1 MIGGARSRYDV
12 ANPSDLLSETQIMPT
27 ATLAPPRIG
36 RIGPSSAGM
45 SLKPKEFDLI
55 TDYVRGYRYELIKG
69 VLIVNAI
76 PGPAQASPNEILGYA
91 LWDYAKNHP
100 TGKALDYTLPEQ
112 HIRVGKDRRQADRVI
127 WTGLGRRP
135 RVSKDVPTIA
145 IEFVSAGK
153 RNAIRDYETK
163 RDEYLSV
170 GVVEYWIID
179 RFRRTLTVHRKT
191 AKKPIVMGEF
201 ETYETKLLPGFV
213 LHLDEIMVAADGWEP
228 EDEEN
233 EELAS

>member
-1 MIGGARSRYDV
+1 MIGSVRSRYDV
-12 ANPSDLLSETQIMPT
+12 VKPKDFLSETPIMPT

-45 SLKPKEFDLI
+45 IMKPKEFDAI
-55 TDYVRGYRYELIKG
+55 TDYVDGYRYELIKG

-76 PGPAQASPNEILGYA
+76 PGPAQSGPNEILGYA

-100 TGKALDYTLPEQ
+100 KGAALDYTLPEQ
-112 HIRVGKDRRQADRVI
+112 HVRVAKERRQADRVI

-135 RVSKDVPTIA
+135 NVRNDVPTIA

-153 RNAIRDYETK
+153 RNAVRDYETK
-163 RDEYLSV
+163 RVEYLSV

-191 AKKPIVMGEF
+191 AKKPIVVGEF

-228 EDEEN
+228 EDEEK

>member
-1 MIGGARSRYDV
+1 
-12 ANPSDLLSETQIMPT
+12 MPT

-36 RIGPSSAGM
+36 RIGPGSAGM
-45 SLKPKEFDLI
+45 FLKPKEFDAI

-69 VLIVNAI
+69 VLVVNAI
-76 PGPAQASPNEILGYA
+76 PGPAQANPNENLGYS
-91 LWDYAKNHP
+91 LRDYQKNHP
-100 TGKALDYTLPEQ
+100 KGSAIDLTLPEQ
-112 HIRVGKDRRQADRVI
+112 YIRVGKERRQADRVI
-127 WTGLGRRP
+127 WIGLGRRP
-135 RVSKDVPTIA
+135 KLTKDVPTIA

-153 RNAIRDYETK
+153 RNADRDYETK
-163 RDEYLSV
+163 RVEYLSV

-191 AKKPIVMGEF
+191 AKKPIVVGEF

>member
-1 MIGGARSRYDV
+1 
-12 ANPSDLLSETQIMPT
+12 MPT
-27 ATLAPPRIG
+27 ATLTPVRIG

-45 SLKPKEFDLI
+45 FLKPKEFDAI

-69 VLIVNAI
+69 ILVVNAI
-76 PGPAQASPNEILGYA
+76 PVPAQANPNEVLGYA
-91 LWDYAKNHP
+91 LRDYQKNHP
-100 TGKALDYTLPEQ
+100 KGSAIDMTLAEQ
-112 HIRVGKDRRQADRVI
+112 YIRIGKDRRQADRVI
-127 WTGLGRRP
+127 WAGLGRRP
-135 RVSKDVPTIA
+135 RVAKDVPTIA

-170 GVVEYWIID
+170 GVIEYWIID
-179 RFRRTLTVHRKT
+179 RFRRVLTVHRKT
-191 AKKPIVMGEF
+191 AKRPIVVNEL

>member
-1 MIGGARSRYDV
+1 M
-12 ANPSDLLSETQIMPT
+12 NT
-27 ATLAPPRIG
+27 A
-36 RIGPSSAGM
+36 
-45 SLKPKEFDLI
+45 SLKPRCIGPQSAGVLMSPEEFDSI
-55 TDYVRGYRYELIKG
+55 SGCVRGHRYELIHG
-69 VLIVNAI
+69 VLVVRGRPSPCVAAANEELNYQLRSCARQSQR
-76 PGPAQASPNEILGYA
+76 PRPFDATLAERFVRTPANRWI
-91 LWDYAKNHP
+91 
-100 TGKALDYTLPEQ
+100 
-112 HIRVGKDRRQADRVI
+112 ADRAV
-127 WTGLGRRP
+127 WSGLGRRP
-135 RVSKDVPTIA
+135 EESRDIPTIA

-179 RFRRTLTVHRKT
+179 RFRRALTVHRKS
-191 AKKPIVMGEF
+191 AKKPIVVGEF